1 MLARRLLTFV
11 ASLFVCLAATA
22 TTVEQRSPFTQ
33 GHWWDPTRSGHGFE
47 LLNAGGQVFMV
58 WYTYDENGAPT
69 WYTAQGE
76 ESLLGNPWPLMRH
89 EWSGGRISRSTSV
102 GQAWLRRRNTERIDF
117 VFEIGGAS
125 GQWTLQPFR
134 QSGVINEVDLTGHW
148 YNPANNGW
156 GMTLVDQGDVFGAVI
171 YAYSA
176 SGAPTWVAGFD
187 RGKGTRVDLYT
198 TRGTCPTCPYKAIT
212 SSAAGSINIDYRGDT
227 EITIRGAP
235 AVAFASGVVVDGTR
249 AYQLGRPSST
259 RRVDFQLAPF
269 GTSEALKSYIVAGLP
284 GMSFGGSDFS
294 AGGGGGGG
302 GAPSFSET
310 NLQESGVDEAD
321 VLKTDGTFVYSLVTA
336 RTAGLANQVRIAHVG
351 PGGSSLQAVG
361 QFPVY
366 EPPSLSQY
374 QFSWAPGLYLHA
386 GNLVTASTSATY
398 WGGWYYSTAPSAET
412 RVEIRSLASPAAPAV
427 RWRGVLSGQYV
438 GSRRVGDRLYVI
450 TRFSP
455 NPASLPGYVAYPRTD
470 ADRATNAAVI
480 AAAPVEAF
488 LPTIKVDDGPALPAV
503 IPSAI
508 HAPQLGSNVQTSDMA
523 VLTVI
528 DVARAAV
535 VDSLAIIG
543 RTETLY
549 VSTSNIYVASTR
561 FNPSAMVSL
570 PVAARSRC
578 TARTSTRSASTA
590 SASRSP
596 VGLDR
601 RDRRLGRQGVVP
613 LRRARR
619 QARGPHEPQ
628 QRVVGRQPQPA
639 HDPRALGRFPGTA
652 QDNLLAAEQPPPG
665 SARQAQR
672 AAIWHPL
679 RGRQGLRGDLP
690 AGRSALCHRHRRQGG
705 PADHRRARDSGLL
718 GLPAPVAQ
726 WVDGRLRTRCHGPGT
741 DAGHAGGPVRCLGSH
756 AAADPEDHHRG
767 TRDQLGPV
775 REPPCRERIAAGG
788 RIDAHR
794 VPGGSDRLRVVQLC
808 VRGVDALRGARSD
821 AGPGPPRPGTDAR
834 DPHAAAELHDPV
846 QRRCGVG
853 TGTVR
858 ALSDASLYAGDGGL
872 WLMNPA
878 GVTGPY

>member
-102 GQAWLRRRNTERIDF
+102 GQAWLRRRNSERIDF
-117 VFEIGGAS
+117 VFEIGGVS
-125 GQWTLQPFR
+125 GQWTIQPFR

-187 RGKGTRVDLYT
+187 RGKGTRVDLYA

-235 AVAFASGVVVDGTR
+235 TVAFASGVVVDGTR

-284 GMSFGGSDFS
+284 GMSYGGSDFS

-321 VLKTDGTFVYSLVTA
+321 VLKTDGTFVYSLVTT

-470 ADRATNAAVI
+470 ADRAANAAVI

-523 VLTVI
+523 VVTVI

-549 VSTSNIYVASTR
+549 VSTSNIYIASTR
-561 FNPSAMVSL
+561 FNPSAMSST
-570 PVAARSRC
+570 VA
-578 TARTSTRSASTA
+578 
-590 SASRSP
+590 
-596 VGLDR
+596 DEI
-601 RDRRLGRQGVVP
+601 P
-613 LRRARR
+613 LY
-619 QARGPHEPQ
+619 
-628 QRVVGRQPQPA
+628 
-639 HDPRALGRFPGTA
+639 
-652 QDNLLAAEQPPPG
+652 N
-665 SARQAQR
+665 
-672 AAIWHPL
+672 
-679 RGRQGLRGDLP
+679 
-690 AGRSALCHRHRRQGG
+690 
-705 PADHRRARDSGLL
+705 
-718 GLPAPVAQ
+718 
-726 WVDGRLRTRCHGPGT
+726 T
-741 DAGHAGGPVRCLGSH
+741 DIHQIRIDA
-756 AAADPEDHHRG
+756 
-767 TRDQLGPV
+767 
-775 REPPCRERIAAGG
+775 ERIAFAGSGSIEGTVGWGDKASFRFGEHAGKLAVLTSLNNGWWGANRNRLTILEPSAASPGLLKTISWLPNSRRPEPLGKPNEILYGTRFVGDKVYAVTFQRVDPLYAIDIANKADPRITGALEIPGFSDYLHPLPNGLMVGFG
-788 RIDAHR
+788 RDATDQGLMQGMQVALFDVSGATPRQIQKITIGERGTNSALFYSHHAVSVLPMADGSTRIAFPAAVVESGGGYGYSYAGLLHFDVRGATPAQAHLVQGAALVTHTRSPTYSVPYNIDAAYL
-794 VPGGSDRLRVVQLC
+794 G
-808 VRGVDALRGARSD
+808 RSVLF
-821 AGPGPPRPGTDAR
+821 PN
-834 DPHAAAELHDPV
+834 
-846 QRRCGVG
+846 
-853 TGTVR
+853 
-858 ALSDASLYAGDGGL
+858 ASLYAGDGSL